1 MGGAGLEPGLSKS
14 HSIRTPRSKLVV
26 SVRFPGRRPG
36 YIRVTSGEIPGG
48 VEDQERLRAELEK
61 AQRTID
67 ALREL
72 AATRK
77 LRYERS
83 QEALDQLRKSLPG
96 RTYREARRAFGLE
109 KRELFCLFIG
119 YPRSGH
125 SLLGSLI
132 DAHPDAAIAQGVN
145 VLLAIAGGMRRA
157 DLVELLVRRAEEDSD
172 RWRGRRLT
180 GYSYAIPGQ
189 WQGQVRRLR
198 VVGAKAGDKTT
209 IRIRRDHAAFVQ
221 LRRMT
226 RGRLRLLHVTRNP
239 FDMIARIALTK
250 ADRTV
255 GGATRFVGRLART
268 NAAVIADM
276 PADVLTVRH
285 ESFVVNAREELRR
298 IAVFLDLD
306 PEEAWLDACASIVF
320 DRPQR
325 ALDLVTWTPEQR
337 DAVNRL
343 IAQHA
348 FFEGYSYS

>member
-1 MGGAGLEPGLSKS
+1 
-14 HSIRTPRSKLVV
+14 
-26 SVRFPGRRPG
+26 
-36 YIRVTSGEIPGG
+36 
-48 VEDQERLRAELEK
+48 LEK
-61 AQRTID
+61 AQRRID

-83 QEALDQLRKSLPG
+83 QAALEQLRKSLPR
-96 RTYREARRAFGLE
+96 RTYREARRAVGLE
-109 KRELFCLFIG
+109 QRELFCLFIG

-145 VLLAIAGGMRRA
+145 VLLAIAGGMRAA
-157 DLVELLVRRAEEDSD
+157 DLVEELVRRAEEDSD

-180 GYSYAIPGQ
+180 GYSYAVPGQ
-189 WQGQVRRLR
+189 WQGQVRQLR

-209 IRIRRDHAAFVQ
+209 IRIRRDKAAFVQ

-226 RGRLRLLHVTRNP
+226 HGRLRLLHVTRNP

-250 ADRTV
+250 TNRTV
-255 GGATRFVGRLART
+255 EGSTRFVARLART
-268 NAAVIADM
+268 NAAVIAER

-285 ESFVVNAREELRR
+285 ESLVANPRDELRR
-298 IAVFLDLD
+298 ICLFLDID
-306 PEEAWLDACASIVF
+306 PDEAWLAACASIVF
-320 DRPQR
+320 ERPQR

-337 DAVNRL
+337 DAVNQL

-348 FFEGYSYS
+348 FFDGYSFS